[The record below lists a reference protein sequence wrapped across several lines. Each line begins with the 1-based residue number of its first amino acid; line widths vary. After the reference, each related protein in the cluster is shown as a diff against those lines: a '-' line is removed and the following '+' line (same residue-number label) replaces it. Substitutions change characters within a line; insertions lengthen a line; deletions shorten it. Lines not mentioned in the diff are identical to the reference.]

1 VVPRPSPRRD
11 RFRAGGRPGCDVV
24 SPRDYR
30 REGALPRFSLDRR
43 VTVLVLFL
51 TTIVIGAV
59 ATLGIPA
66 ELLPSGFEAPF
77 LRVTIPYPDAPPN
90 EVLEKVTRPLEDE
103 LSTIRGLDTLITYS
117 SHGSATAFIKLKQ
130 GTDVA
135 IAYREIRDRI
145 ERARPEFPDEIDH
158 TYIRK
163 HSSSDLP
170 VMVVGVSVEKA
181 VADPYELVQRG
192 IIQRLNRVDGV
203 AQVDLD
209 GMEEK
214 EILIELD
221 RDRTGAAGL
230 NIYEVAQDLAADN
243 FSMSSGTVFEGSRK
257 LLLRSVARYAS
268 IDALRERRV
277 GGSARL
283 GDIADIRYEE
293 AERDYVVRALG
304 QPAVALNIFKEGDAN
319 AQQVARNLRATID
332 RLEEEPALDGTQ
344 LFVFLDQDEVITDS
358 LDTLIRSGL
367 IGGLIA
373 ATVMFLFLRR
383 YRMTLILGLA
393 IPLSLLLGLTV
404 MYFAGE
410 TLNILTLLGLM
421 LSVGLLVDNSV
432 VVAENIHRMRREGLD
447 RRDACIRGAGEV
459 SLAIVMSTLTT
470 IVVFLPVALVEGP
483 GQFFLMRLAIPVC
496 VSLVGS
502 LLVALVFIPLCM
514 YLTLS
519 DGPADTPGRASGPL
533 AAVGGRITSFARRVY
548 EAVFGRLNA
557 AYGRMLALFLR
568 RRLDL
573 VLGLLL
579 VFIVSL
585 GVGGQFVEF
594 VDNQEG
600 EEPGFRIGIEMPPTT
615 TLEESSAYLAQSDEI
630 IAGLVEELDL
640 AGWFHVGEAGFGR
653 IEGWFHSPRNND
665 VTGKEAMRRVRDALP
680 QPPGFKFYTGDEDDL
695 DEGDV
700 DTFMVTLYGDD
711 VDLLRTVAR
720 SVEDR
725 LVQQEGVLGLKRGAQ
740 VPPRE
745 LALVVD
751 REQARRYDVN
761 PRVIAG
767 VVGYALR
774 GTPLPAFY
782 DDGKEI
788 PVRVRFRE
796 EDREGLV
803 ELASFQVPTENDG
816 FLPLSAVTDPEF
828 LESRSFI
835 RRVDKR
841 ALHRI
846 TVELEGED
854 VTATRQELST
864 LVRSM
869 DFPEGVTLGANAGL
883 IRLDGDMEGLRFAGL
898 LAIAFVFLLM
908 AFLFESLM
916 LPLSILLTIPL
927 SVLGVYWS
935 HLIAGKDI
943 DFLGAVG
950 MVLLVG
956 VVVNNGIVFID
967 YTHRL
972 RAQGLSRREALIASA
987 ERRFRPIMMT
997 AITTIGGMVPLAIAG
1012 SSDSNALGLSYTSFA
1027 LTLIGGMVTAT
1038 LLTLL
1043 VVPVFYTLF
1052 EDARTAVVEALGALV
1067 DRFRTL
1073 VAGRTREPARPPAET
1088 TP

>member
-1 VVPRPSPRRD
+1 M
-11 RFRAGGRPGCDVV
+11 
-24 SPRDYR
+24 SPRDYA

-43 VTVLVLFL
+43 VTVVCLLL
-51 TTIVIGAV
+51 STLVIGTV
-59 ATLGIPA
+59 ATVGIPA
-66 ELLPSGFEAPF
+66 ELLPGGFEAPF
-77 LRVTIPYPDAPPN
+77 LRVWIPYPDAPPS

-103 LSTIRGLDTLITYS
+103 IATIRGLDTLITYS
-117 SHGSATAFIKLKQ
+117 SHGSATAFVKLKQ
-130 GTDVA
+130 GTDVDV
-135 IAYREIRDRI
+135 AYREIRDRI
-145 ERARPEFPDEIDH
+145 ERARTDFPAEIDH

-163 HSSSDLP
+163 HSSSDIP
-170 VMVVGVSVEKA
+170 VMVIGVSVEKS
-181 VADPYELVQRG
+181 VADPYELVQNE
-192 IIQRLNRVDGV
+192 IVEPLSRVDGV

-209 GMEEK
+209 GMEER

-221 RDRTGAAGL
+221 RDRTNAAGL
-230 NIYEVAQDLAADN
+230 NIYEIAQDLASDN
-243 FSMSSGTVFEGSRK
+243 FSMSSGTVYEGSRK
-257 LLLRSVARYAS
+257 LMLRSVARYDS
-268 IDALRERRV
+268 VDALRDRRV
-277 GGSARL
+277 SDSVRL
-283 GDIADIRYEE
+283 GDIADVRYDE

-304 QPAVALNIFKEGDAN
+304 QPAVALNVFKEGDAN
-319 AQQVARNLRATID
+319 ASEVATNLRAAVD
-332 RLEEEPALDGTQ
+332 RMGEDPMLAGTG
-344 LFVFLDQDEVITDS
+344 LFVFLDQGEVIGES
-358 LDTLIRSGL
+358 LRTLIRSGL
-367 IGGLIA
+367 IGGVIA
-373 ATVMFLFLRR
+373 AMVMFLFLRR
-383 YRMTLILGLA
+383 YRMTVILGLA
-393 IPLSLLLGLTV
+393 IPLSLLIGLTV

-496 VSLVGS
+496 VSLAGS

-519 DGPADTPGRASGPL
+519 DGPADVPSSRGAVARFGGGV
-533 AAVGGRITSFARRVY
+533 AALARRVY

-557 AYGRMLALFLR
+557 AYGRMLAMFLR

-573 VLGLLL
+573 VLGIVL
-579 VFIVSL
+579 VF
-585 GVGGQFVEF
+585 GGSMALATRFVEF
-594 VDNQEG
+594 VQNQEG
-600 EEPGFRIGIEMPPTT
+600 EEPGFRLVIEMPPTT
-615 TLEESSAYLAQSDEI
+615 TLEESSAYLARTDEI
-630 IAGLVEELDL
+630 IAGLADELDL
-640 AGWFHVGEAGFGR
+640 AGWFHVGEADAGR
-653 IEGWFHSPRNND
+653 IEGWFKSPRTND
-665 VTGKEAMRRVRDALP
+665 VTGKQATQTVRDALP
-680 QPPGFKFYTGDEDDL
+680 QPPGYKFYTGDEDDL
-695 DEGDV
+695 EDEDV

-711 VDLLRTVAR
+711 VDRLRSAAR
-720 SVEDR
+720 VVEDR
-725 LVQQEGVLGLKRGAQ
+725 LLGQEGVLGPRRGLES
-740 VPPRE
+740 PPEE

-751 REQARRYDVN
+751 REQARRYGVS
-761 PRVIAG
+761 PQVVAG

-774 GTPLPAFY
+774 GTPLPEFY

-803 ELASFQVPTENDG
+803 ELASFQVPTDSGG
-816 FLPLSAVTDPEF
+816 FLPLSAVTEPEF
-828 LESRSFI
+828 LESRSYI

-841 ALHRI
+841 ALHRV
-846 TVELEGED
+846 TVELEEEADGD
-854 VTATRQELST
+854 RRAALMAAVRAIEL
-864 LVRSM
+864 
-869 DFPEGVTLGANAGL
+869 PEGVTLGANAGL
-883 IRLDGDMEGLRFAGL
+883 IQLDGDLEGLRFAGL
-898 LAIAFVFLLM
+898 LAVAFVFLLM

-916 LPLSILLTIPL
+916 LPLSILLTIPM

-935 HLIAGKDI
+935 HLLAGKDI

-972 RAQGLSRREALIASA
+972 RAEGLARREALIAAA

-1012 SSDSNALGLSYTSFA
+1012 SSDTNALGLSYTSFA

-1052 EDARTAVVEALGALV
+1052 EDAREAIVGRVRGLV
-1067 DRFRTL
+1067 AAFRT
-1073 VAGRTREPARPPAET
+1073 AGARRAEPERAG
-1088 TP
+1088 